1 MNEVPTHLQ
10 PSCEDDYDHESL
22 SCEVARQRLLAAIT
36 PLQDSERVNLR
47 AALGRVLRHAISAP
61 VCVPAHTNSAM
72 DGYAINARDI
82 PAQGLNQLRVIG
94 VALAGK
100 PFNGTLGAREAV
112 RIMTGAVVPEGAD
125 TIVLQEQASES
136 AGEVTI
142 DARHRRGQHVR
153 LAGEDLAVGSTV
165 LAAGRRLSPADL
177 GLIASLGIG
186 EVTVIRRVRV
196 AFFSTGDELRSLG
209 EPLGRGDIYDSNRYT
224 LFGMLAEL
232 GVDAVDL
239 GVVGDNPAAL
249 SAAFSSA
256 AEMADVV
263 ITSGGVSVGEADY
276 TKAVLGELGEVR
288 FWKVAMK
295 PGRPL
300 AFGRLG
306 RASFFGLPGNPV
318 SVMVT
323 FYLFVQPALEKLMG
337 TTPRTAWTLTARTT
351 KALKKRP
358 GRLEFQRGFL
368 AHDAQGQL
376 RVTPTGDQG
385 SGILS
390 SMSNA
395 NCFIVLAL
403 DTAQVEADTEVC
415 VQPFDFMR

>member
-1 MNEVPTHLQ
+1 MNEAPSNLQ

-22 SCEVARQRLLAAIT
+22 SCEVALQRLLAAIT

-61 VCVPAHTNSAM
+61 VAVPAHTNSAM
-72 DGYAINARDI
+72 DGYAINASDI
-82 PAQGLNQLRVIG
+82 PTQGLNQLRVIG

-125 TIVLQEQASES
+125 TIVLQEQASET

-337 TTPRTAWTLTARTT
+337 TTPRTALNPR
-351 KALKKRP
+351 
-358 GRLEFQRGFL
+358 RL
-368 AHDAQGQL
+368 A
-376 RVTPTGDQG
+376 TP
-385 SGILS
+385 
-390 SMSNA
+390 
-395 NCFIVLAL
+395 
-403 DTAQVEADTEVC
+403 
-415 VQPFDFMR
+415 

>member
-1 MNEVPTHLQ
+1 M
-10 PSCEDDYDHESL
+10 
-22 SCEVARQRLLAAIT
+22 
-36 PLQDSERVNLR
+36 
-47 AALGRVLRHAISAP
+47 
-61 VCVPAHTNSAM
+61 
-72 DGYAINARDI
+72 
-82 PAQGLNQLRVIG
+82 
-94 VALAGK
+94 
-100 PFNGTLGAREAV
+100 
-112 RIMTGAVVPEGAD
+112 
-125 TIVLQEQASES
+125 
-136 AGEVTI
+136 
-142 DARHRRGQHVR
+142 R